1 MNLLRVIW
9 RAVLTVLQN
18 QAAMRA
24 ELQLIRE
31 QQDQIIDLLTI
42 HPADHFEFTVQVEGE
57 TPIIGATQ
65 MPPMTDSQRA
75 QLSIR
80 PLDRKKK
87 PAPLDG
93 VPAWA
98 SSDETVV
105 TVQLGKLEPDGSIS
119 PDDTGLFAVAEG
131 VAPNAVDASGQPIP
145 ARITVSGDANMDP
158 DTTSPITGILEV
170 IVTAGQAIT
179 VNIDMGTPVEIP

>member
-93 VPAWA
+93 V
-98 SSDETVV
+98 
-105 TVQLGKLEPDGSIS
+105 LEPDGSIS